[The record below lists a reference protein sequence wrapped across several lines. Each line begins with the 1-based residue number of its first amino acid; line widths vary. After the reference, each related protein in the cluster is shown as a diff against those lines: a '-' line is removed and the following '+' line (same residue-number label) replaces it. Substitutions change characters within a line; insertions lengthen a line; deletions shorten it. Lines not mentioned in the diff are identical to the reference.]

1 MALAFLLAILIGAF
15 LLALPAANTNGQWR
29 DAVSALFTATSATC
43 VTGLSVIDVGSE
55 LTRFG
60 QIVLITLIQLGGL
73 GVTTFGTFLLVLIG
87 RRLSVQNEFVLMD
100 AYGVEAVKGIRALL
114 LWTIGF
120 TLLFEGI
127 GTLLLWARYM
137 APHPSLPPPYDP

>member
-1 MALAFLLAILIGAF
+1 MRKTAKHEKVSHPLSPQVPMALAFLLAILIGAF

-60 QIVLITLIQLGGL
+60 QIVLITD
-73 GVTTFGTFLLVLIG
+73 
-87 RRLSVQNEFVLMD
+87 RKSVV
-100 AYGVEAVKGIRALL
+100 
-114 LWTIGF
+114 
-120 TLLFEGI
+120 
-127 GTLLLWARYM
+127 
-137 APHPSLPPPYDP
+137 